1 MDIFKT
7 WLVETPIAHKGYH
20 DETSPENSISAFKKA
35 VARGYAIELDVQM
48 ISDGT
53 VVVFHDESLSRMTG
67 NDGYLKFL
75 TKEDLSMLYLN
86 ETKETIPTLEEVL
99 KVVNG
104 ETPIIIEIKN
114 TGKVGELEQ
123 KVIDMLKK
131 YKGEVAIAS
140 FNPYVLGYFKQ
151 HAPHILRGQLSG
163 FFKNDKLSFMTKF
176 VLKRMIPIK
185 KISYADFI
193 MYEGSTL
200 PNRFVRKYKMLPLI
214 AWTVCSQ
221 EEYMRVVK
229 YCDNVIFEG
238 FDPKI

>member
-35 VARGYAIELDVQM
+35 VAKGYAIELDVQL

-75 TKEDLSMLYLN
+75 TKDDLPMLYLKDS
-86 ETKETIPTLEEVL
+86 KETIPTLEEVL

-123 KVIDMLKK
+123 KVIDLLKK
-131 YKGEVAIAS
+131 YKGEVAVAA
-140 FNPYVLGYFKQ
+140 FNPYVLGYFKD
-151 HAPHILRGQLSG
+151 I
-163 FFKNDKLSFMTKF
+163 KLSFMTKF
-176 VLKRMIPIK
+176 ILKRMSPIK
-185 KISYADFI
+185 KISFADFI
-193 MYEGSTL
+193 MYEGATL
-200 PNRFVRKYKMLPLI
+200 PNRFVRKYKKLPLI
-214 AWTVCSQ
+214 AWTISSQ

-229 YCDNVIFEG
+229 YCDNVVFEG